1 MKRRITAIALAAA
14 MTLPALGM
22 LTGCGGGDEIVLR
35 VYNWEEYID
44 EGGEDSYDGTADAPD
59 MISRFEAW
67 YEETYDTPIRVEYS
81 TFGTN
86 EDMYNQLRLGD
97 MYDLICPSEY
107 MIMKLAAEGYLQPYS
122 EDFFDAT
129 KEENY
134 YIRNVSPM
142 IRAMFESNRIN
153 KEDETDLSTWA
164 DYAAGYMWGVTGFT
178 YNPLYVDADELKTL
192 GWDVMRAPQYR
203 NKVTTK
209 DNVRD
214 SYFVALAILYRD
226 EIEALDPD
234 AADYSEQLAAI
245 MNRTDEETIRNIEAV
260 MREMD
265 ENIYG
270 YETDTGKADIVSG
283 KIWLNFAWSGD
294 AVYAMDLA
302 EAGED
307 EEGNETQSTLLSFFI
322 PEECA
327 NLWFDG
333 WVMPKGANTQA
344 AQAFVNF
351 LSRPDNAVRNMY
363 YIGYSGVIAGE
374 EVLDYVKET
383 YAVDPADY
391 DSDEDCTLYDL
402 GYFFGDTVSDA
413 TFYAETEQATHRQ
426 LYAHY
431 PPESVTRRCAVMD
444 YYGAEANENINELW
458 SRVKGE
464 TLEPWAVAVICVGVA
479 LAVAA
484 VLLVKFGG
492 KIDFFRLPPKKG
504 YQRVAQKPYD
514 PSQT

>member
-265 ENIYG
+265 ENNV
-270 YETDTGKADIVSG
+270 T
-283 KIWLNFAWSGD
+283 
-294 AVYAMDLA
+294 
-302 EAGED
+302 
-307 EEGNETQSTLLSFFI
+307 
-322 PEECA
+322 
-327 NLWFDG
+327 
-333 WVMPKGANTQA
+333 
-344 AQAFVNF
+344 
-351 LSRPDNAVRNMY
+351 
-363 YIGYSGVIAGE
+363 
-374 EVLDYVKET
+374 
-383 YAVDPADY
+383 
-391 DSDEDCTLYDL
+391 
-402 GYFFGDTVSDA
+402 
-413 TFYAETEQATHRQ
+413 
-426 LYAHY
+426 
-431 PPESVTRRCAVMD
+431 VTRRDLGKASKRTISDAELLRDVKDILNQMQHDMYDAVVERNKTMIHEIAD
-444 YYGAEANENINELW
+444 LAA
-458 SRVKGE
+458 
-464 TLEPWAVAVICVGVA
+464 LESA
-479 LAVAA
+479 LAE
-484 VLLVKFGG
+484 G
-492 KIDFFRLPPKKG
+492 KVGFFRIKNEQTQNSEFEGLMEKYKISRRCLDDNNPE
-504 YQRVAQKPYD
+504 YVYVAKSY
-514 PSQT
+514 